1 MEEKILLGHGG
12 GGKLMNDLI
21 RDMIVSS
28 LGKDSIQ
35 LDDSAAVK
43 ISEEDVVFTTDTFTV
58 SPIFFPGGNIGS
70 LAVHGTVND
79 LSVMGAR
86 PLYLSCGLIIEEGF
100 EIKNLKII
108 LDTMKSAADEAG
120 IKIVTGDTKVVE
132 KGKADRIFINTAGI
146 GQLEFGLQRR
156 EIEVGDKL
164 IVNGTIG
171 DHGMAILSQRNE
183 LSFTSDLKSD
193 SVPLNHLIISV
204 CEKYPG
210 QIKFMRDATRGGLAS
225 VLNEIVQD
233 KAFSVKVVEPS
244 VPIREEV
251 RGVCDILG
259 LDPLYSAN
267 EGKVTMVVKP
277 QKAEEILEVIKQD
290 KYGREAA
297 IIGEIT
303 DEFPGKVYVETKVK
317 GKRLLPLL
325 VDDQLPRIC

>member
-58 SPIFFPGGNIGS
+58 SPVFFPGGNIGS

-193 SVPLNHLIISV
+193 SAPLNHLIISV
-204 CEKYPG
+204 CEKYPD